1 MDPQEDL
8 KSDKQKNPPQEEDS
22 LVFVGGK
29 SRTMQVNR
37 TTRGQFVV
45 LKQIDSEEKG
55 PE

>member
-8 KSDKQKNPPQEEDS
+8 KSDKQKKS
-22 LVFVGGK
+22 STRGGFLSIVEGE

-37 TTRGQFVV
+37 TTRGQFVCS
-45 LKQIDSEEKG
+45 KQIDSEEKG